1 VNTREGWKFPF
12 DNEEGLDE
20 VFKSLYGSKKFK
32 TIPVY
37 LLNQMFQWK
46 TAKWEDKE
54 QKVKSFQDFIN
65 TYKGEYKYF
74 LMYEF
79 NEGAFRMESL
89 LEYHKLFQSVNVSP
103 NRVIFLTSNWNF
115 SFYDELDYPDENR
128 FHIIPYWWKSIA
140 YFTGSELRNREEI
153 PGDPYGQVNNVWDK
167 LTENFENRKHR
178 NPSKL
183 FVATMES
190 SRGERSY
197 FFDKLKEKNLLKFGH
212 VSYRDMGVYLD
223 NKNRG
228 IMTDVDNHYRFF
240 DTKQYFND
248 AHISV
253 VMESDVYTNPMH
265 WDGLIQSGRL
275 SEKTMWPLFW
285 GNPFFVIGP
294 HQPINTLQEIGLK
307 TFSTIFDE
315 SYDEEDD
322 ILIRIDRVVDE
333 LERFSKLSD
342 DDLKNELQKTNDI
355 IEYNFNFY
363 KEWSYKGV
371 DEIIDTF
378 FGQRAKE
385 LNLI

>member
-1 VNTREGWKFPF
+1 MNTREGWKFPF

-32 TIPVY
+32 AIPVS
-37 LLNQMFQWK
+37 LLHQMFQWK
-46 TAKWEDKE
+46 TAEWEDKE

-223 NKNRG
+223 NKNKN
-228 IMTDVDNHYRFF
+228 IMSDVDNHHRFF
-240 DTKQYFND
+240 DTKEYFND

-253 VMESDVYTNPMH
+253 VMESDVYTKPMH

-275 SEKTMWPLFW
+275 TEKIMWPLFW
-285 GNPFFVIGP
+285 GKPFFVIGP